1 MSAAPARRT
10 LADLALVVAAKVLSV
25 AALFLCSVLAAREL
39 GAAAYGHFAAA
50 LSLLLLVDAMAG
62 SPLDLAVIR
71 FGTLHAAEPARV
83 ATLQTF
89 LLRAKLVFAA
99 VVFVLAWPNATRLT
113 GLLLPGADNALFLLL
128 LACIGVLLLLRG
140 YAVQLQVAQRFRLYA
155 ALDVALALLR
165 IGGVLAVWWLVS
177 AAGAFTYFAIYATA
191 AFVVLAVAALRMPQ
205 DLLRRPMP
213 GRADLRALG
222 AYVAGTAGIVVLGT
236 VTGRADVPL
245 VSAVLGAEATGHYGV
260 GTQLAAVGT
269 MLATY
274 VGIVTQPR
282 VLGLVRAG
290 RLGRALILN
299 ALGAGLLVLLLV
311 VAGPTLLPVLVPW
324 LFGDGFAASMPVVE
338 ILLWGTCI
346 DFLIMPFLL
355 PYALQLET
363 RNCLRGESVITVVY
377 LLGMLWALGQG
388 IVAVAW
394 LVTGI
399 RLTKLCFYSLLY
411 LCTHGAHASIGQQ

>member
-1 MSAAPARRT
+1 VRAAPARRT

-25 AALFLCSVLAAREL
+25 AALFLCSVLAARQL
-39 GAAAYGHFAAA
+39 GAVAYGHFAAA

-71 FGTLHAAEPARV
+71 FGTLHVAEPERV
-83 ATLQTF
+83 AALQTF
-89 LLRAKLVFAA
+89 LLRAKLAFAA
-99 VVFVLAWPNATRLT
+99 LLFMLAWPNATWLT
-113 GLLLPGADNALFLLL
+113 ALLLPGADNALFVLL
-128 LACIGVLLLLRG
+128 LASIAALLLLRG
-140 YAVQLQVAQRFRLYA
+140 YAVQLQVAQRFRMYA

-165 IGGVLAVWWLVS
+165 IGSVLAVWWLIS
-177 AAGAFTYFAIYATA
+177 AAGAFTYFAIYAIA
-191 AFVVLAVAALRMPQ
+191 AFVVLAITALRMPQ
-205 DLLRRPMP
+205 GLLRRPMP
-213 GRADLRALG
+213 ERTDLRALG
-222 AYVAGTAGIVVLGT
+222 TYVAGTAGIVVLGT

-245 VSAVLGAEATGHYGV
+245 VSAVLGPEATGYYGV

-274 VGIVTQPR
+274 IGIVTQPR

-290 RLGRALILN
+290 RLGRALALN
-299 ALGAGLLVLLLV
+299 AIGAALLVLLLIL
-311 VAGPTLLPVLVPW
+311 AGPTLLPLLVP
-324 LFGDGFAASMPVVE
+324 LVFGDGFTASIPVVE

-363 RNCLRGESVITVVY
+363 RNCLRGEFLITVVY
-377 LLGMLWALGQG
+377 LLGMSWALGQG
-388 IVAVAW
+388 IDAVAW

-411 LCTHGAHASIGQQ
+411 LRTHGVHAASEQQ

>member
-1 MSAAPARRT
+1 MSVAPARRT

-71 FGTLHAAEPARV
+71 FGTLHATEPARV

-89 LLRAKLVFAA
+89 LLRAKLAFAA

-113 GLLLPGADNALFLLL
+113 ALLLPGADNALFLLL
-128 LACIGVLLLLRG
+128 VVCIGALLLLRG

-165 IGGVLAVWWLVS
+165 IGGVLVVWWLVS
-177 AAGAFTYFAIYATA
+177 TAGAFTYFAIYAMA

-205 DLLRRPMP
+205 GLLRRPMP

-245 VSAVLGAEATGHYGV
+245 VSAVLGAEATGYYGV

-282 VLGLVRAG
+282 VLGLARAG
-290 RLGRALILN
+290 QLGRAVVLN
-299 ALGAGLLVLLLV
+299 AIGAGLLVLLLV
-311 VAGPTLLPVLVPW
+311 LAGPTLLPLLVPW
-324 LFGDGFAASMPVVE
+324 LFGDGFAASLPVVE

-363 RNCLRGESVITVVY
+363 RNCLRGEFVITMIY
-377 LLGMLWALGQG
+377 LLGMLWALGHG

-399 RLTKLCFYSLLY
+399 RLIKLCFYSLLY
-411 LCTHGAHASIGQQ
+411 LRTHGAHASVGQQ